1 MTDTTA
7 LIRRAFEAQSRGDL
21 DPTRAVVH
29 AEAVLHVPDFVPLT
43 GLSGFDGLVT
53 LVAEMMGRADG
64 GFATDLVEAI
74 GAGDIVTTVNQ
85 VTATRGGNTLTYN
98 TVWVFRFQG
107 DQVSEAWLHPSLPST
122 DIKDFYG
129 W

>member
-1 MTDTTA
+1 MYQQHLA
-7 LIRRAFEAQSRGDL
+7 HLANL
-21 DPTRAVVH
+21 
-29 AEAVLHVPDFVPLT
+29 PLS

-64 GFATDLVEAI
+64 GFATVLLDAI

-85 VTATRGGNTLTYN
+85 VTATREGHTITYN
-98 TVWVFRFQG
+98 TVWVFRFEG
-107 DQVSEAWLHPSLPST
+107 DRVSEAWLQPSLSSSN
-122 DIKDFYG
+122 IKAFYG